1 MSSSEPSE
9 RRVLSSGEGVM
20 PASAWNRLKVCSQCG
35 STRWRHETEEF
46 EETSGRPSVTWFVCP
61 TSGDDR

>member
-1 MSSSEPSE
+1 
-9 RRVLSSGEGVM
+9 M